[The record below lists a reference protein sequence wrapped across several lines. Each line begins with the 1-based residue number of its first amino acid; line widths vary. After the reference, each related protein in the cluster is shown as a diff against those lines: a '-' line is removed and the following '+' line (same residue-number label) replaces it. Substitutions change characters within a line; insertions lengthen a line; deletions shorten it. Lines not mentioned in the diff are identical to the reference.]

1 MEEMTGALVEKSDIA
16 PVSLIFAWNFRL
28 FTVIGAVDADGSS
41 NVLEL
46 AAVELTI
53 PSRLRKI
60 G

>member
-16 PVSLIFAWNFRL
+16 PVSLIFTWNFRL
-28 FTVIGAVDADGSS
+28 FTVIGAVDADGSN

-46 AAVELTI
+46 AGVELTI
-53 PSRLRKI
+53 SSRLRKT

>member
-16 PVSLIFAWNFRL
+16 PVSLIFAWNFGL
-28 FTVIGAVDADGSS
+28 FTVIGAVDADGSN

-53 PSRLRKI
+53 PSRLGKI